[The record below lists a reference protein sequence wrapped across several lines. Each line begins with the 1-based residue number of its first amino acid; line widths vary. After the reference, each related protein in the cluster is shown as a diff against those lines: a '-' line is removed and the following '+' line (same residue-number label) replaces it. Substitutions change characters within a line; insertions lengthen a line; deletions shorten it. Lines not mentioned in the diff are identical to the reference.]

1 MDVQDP
7 GDSDLIGRLL
17 RRKRQDAKDPEAQ
30 QLFVCAPMVRYSK
43 LGFRLLARRWGFDLA
58 YTPMIVSDA
67 FAASTRARDS
77 EFTTCEGNFYRET
90 HTRVT
95 RNIFSALTTVKNLLV
110 SYPIIF
116 LF

>member
-77 EFTTCEGNFYRET
+77 EFTTCKGNFTERRI
-90 HTRVT
+90 RVT
-95 RNIFSALTTVKNLLV
+95 RNIFSALTVQ
-110 SYPIIF
+110 
-116 LF
+116 